1 MGWLCRKL
9 LILGLGT
16 FPGTGSDVLV
26 GVLLLCV
33 PPTSAIRLSAVHRL
47 QAARHCKTWQNK
59 VLEPWGELWSIGI
72 PGQRARKKVDLSQLK
87 KQMFFFS
94 LHLRISVCKTWRVLR
109 VEEGDFW
116 FTCTLVPKHAQN
128 ICHQWK
134 RAPLWQSSFFAVKN
148 KQIYLFVVNA
158 CSRWPE
164 IIHDTQPHYCP
175 NYGSAV

>member
-1 MGWLCRKL
+1 MWEVESKRAAACVCVCVCERTRGEGECIQEGMGWLCRKL

-47 QAARHCKTWQNK
+47 QAARRCKTWQNK

-87 KQMFFFS
+87 KQMFFFF
-94 LHLRISVCKTWRVLR
+94 LCI
-109 VEEGDFW
+109 
-116 FTCTLVPKHAQN
+116 
-128 ICHQWK
+128 
-134 RAPLWQSSFFAVKN
+134 
-148 KQIYLFVVNA
+148 
-158 CSRWPE
+158 
-164 IIHDTQPHYCP
+164 
-175 NYGSAV
+175 